1 MKHTKRALVLSAV
14 VLILSVAMLAG
25 ATFAWFTD
33 EVTNSGNKIEAGK
46 LEVDLLQKTSTLSAA
61 QQEEITAASDKPLTT
76 EDGFTVISAL
86 ASPVFDYSLWEP
98 GYSTGAVFKVKNS
111 GTLAF
116 KFGFAFASLVLI
128 VSVNGEDKGTL
139 TEFATGTPFFSGILG
154 NGMTSA
160 ELDIVIRMDTA
171 AGNDYQGAT
180 AKFDLVLKAVQTS
193 LEEDG
198 FGNADYDADASEG
211 WVDAPKADSV
221 VVPVTPGE
229 DTTIVNPDYLAK
241 AEIPAE
247 ALAEDAKSAV
257 FSVSDTKKPAN
268 ITVDS
273 DSASLSFDIDVT
285 GLKADNN
292 IPVAVSLFVGKA
304 LTDVTVY
311 HNSDAIESTYDSAT
325 GIVRFTTTSFS
336 PFTVVFDKRLSVSTA
351 DELHFALLKN
361 GAQITLNSDIITSK
375 QIVVEEGREIT
386 LDLNG
391 YALEGSNAD
400 ALLVNRG
407 TMTVQ
412 DRTNTGRMYSTNV
425 DAQGRHTLVNYGEM
439 TVDGGIYGDSDTDRT
454 NANSINRGNAVR
466 NYGTMTIKNGFFT
479 NCDNYTN
486 GGFAYAL
493 ANGSSFY
500 PNATMIV
507 ENATVYGSI
516 NGLLAADGGKLTV
529 NNGEYTLGDG
539 SETNLYRVAYTSGNG
554 IIEIYDGTFTRN
566 VNNNYAFFGALN
578 SDPSLEGIVVN
589 GGTFTDAVHAH
600 IRVDGEA
607 TTVIND
613 GNFSGAFT
621 GGNVKDNRIVTTLD
635 ELKAAIA
642 DDSNIRIANSYATG
656 SYILFNNRLWGYGA
670 SA

>member
-116 KFGFAFASLVLI
+116 KFGFAFASLDVTQNLGNVLI

-198 FGNADYDADASEG
+198 FGNADYDAAAPEG

-229 DTTIVNPDYLAK
+229 DTTIVNPDYPAK

-247 ALAEDAKSAV
+247 ALAEGATELIFTVKETE
-257 FSVSDTKKPAN
+257 SVPEGV
-268 ITVDS
+268 TVN
-273 DSASLSFDIDVT
+273 AGQEAMPFDIKVD
-285 GLKADNN
+285 GLKAGNDT
-292 IPVAVSLFVGKA
+292 PVAVSLFVGKD

-311 HNSDAIESTYDSAT
+311 HNSDAIGSTYDSAT

-336 PFTVVFDKRLSVSTA
+336 PFTVKFHAFAGGDGSPENPYLISDARHLSNVSSVLNKNFKLIDNISLQGMNWSPLGNNLDDSTCFSGVFDG
-351 DELHFALLKN
+351 N
-361 GAQITLNSDIITSK
+361 GHTISEVNVTSK
-375 QIVVEEGREIT
+375 QSAAWDGFKNTYNYAGLFGTVTGTVKNLVLQNCSVSVSDADLARRGDVYAGVLAGANFGTVKNVTVSDSSVSATAWLIASTGGIV
-386 LDLNG
+386 
-391 YALEGSNAD
+391 GSN
-400 ALLVNRG
+400 VG
-407 TMTVQ
+407 
-412 DRTNTGRMYSTNV
+412 
-425 DAQGRHTLVNYGEM
+425 
-439 TVDGGIYGDSDTDRT
+439 TVDTCKVERVNVSALSEGWTANAGGIAGASGDRLYWDLAAS
-454 NANSINRGNAVR
+454 VR
-466 NYGTMTIKNGFFT
+466 NNTVLSCTISSEVTGAAKKSDIDFPSKTTYFGRVY
-479 NCDNYTN
+479 C
-486 GGFAYAL
+486 GGIGGL
-493 ANGSSFY
+493 A
-500 PNATMIV
+500 
-507 ENATVYGSI
+507 
-516 NGLLAADGGKLTV
+516 V
-529 NNGEYTLGDG
+529 NTA
-539 SETNLYRVAYTSGNG
+539 STGN
-554 IIEIYDGTFTRN
+554 T
-566 VNNNYAFFGALN
+566 
-578 SDPSLEGIVVN
+578 
-589 GGTFTDAVHAH
+589 
-600 IRVDGEA
+600 
-607 TTVIND
+607 
-613 GNFSGAFT
+613 
-621 GGNVKDNRIVTTLD
+621 
-635 ELKAAIA
+635 A